1 MRKDWWIGIALVLV
15 AVLCIWQ
22 IEMTTPL
29 ELESDPGPLLFPRIA
44 AIGLLLCGLGVVLS
58 AKKEKLS
65 KKLFN
70 LQAAVLVAAL
80 IGYVILLDILGFLIS
95 TLLFVAFSVWWLSRD
110 GEKKL
115 VPALVAAVLVAGAVY
130 YGFTEMFNVVLPRG
144 VFN

>member
-1 MRKDWWIGIALVLV
+1 MRKDWWIGIAFVLV
-15 AVLCIWQ
+15 AVFCLWQ
-22 IEMTTPL
+22 IETTAPV

-44 AIGLLLCGLGVVLS
+44 AIGLLICGLGVILA
-58 AKKEKLS
+58 AKKEKIS
-65 KKLFN
+65 RKLFN
-70 LQAAVLVAAL
+70 LQAAVLFAGL
-80 IGYVILLDILGFLIS
+80 IGYVILLYILGFLVS

-115 VPALVAAVLVAGAVY
+115 VPSLVAAVLVAGAVY